1 MSYCRF
7 SEGDVYAYST
17 DGGVQFWVAGG
28 FDKSLDHLCNTY
40 NDAYEYAKSLR
51 DVHGL
56 TVPRHAMEMLRSDA
70 IEEAKRFAGSG
81 AIEDLEAELRE
92 EVEGQQG
99 YDQMLR
105 DRLRQQTELY
115 VKAKG
120 ENERLRELVRGLHM
134 AYVGALNECESLYEG
149 LIWEYSGSI
158 EDDVAK
164 SRARFEADRHRFD
177 AALRELGIVVDE
189 D

>member
-51 DVHGL
+51 DAHGL
-56 TVPRHAMEMLRSDA
+56 TVPRHAIEMLRSDA

-92 EVEGQQG
+92 EVQDQQG

-105 DRLRQQTELY
+105 ARLRQQTELY
-115 VKAKG
+115 VKARA
-120 ENERLRELVRGLHM
+120 ENAKLREERDHWHVEQVH
-134 AYVGALNECESLYEG
+134 AYGN
-149 LIWEYSGSI
+149 WEDAHKRAT
-158 EDDVAK
+158 ELEAENAK
-164 SRARFEADRHRFD
+164 
-177 AALRELGIVVDE
+177 LREFASEAYSMAFNFYHGAGTA
-189 D
+189 

>member
-51 DVHGL
+51 DAHGL
-56 TVPRHAMEMLRSDA
+56 TVPRHAIEMLRSDA

-81 AIEDLEAELRE
+81 AFEDLEAELRE
-92 EVEGQQG
+92 EVEDQQG

-120 ENERLRELVRGLHM
+120 ENERLRELVLAFDWCTENFDAPCKCERCPLPQSDSL
-134 AYVGALNECESLYEG
+134 VPECEVRMREMG
-149 LIWEYSGSI
+149 I
-158 EDDVAK
+158 EAGQD
-164 SRARFEADRHRFD
+164 
-177 AALRELGIVVDE
+177 G
-189 D
+189 